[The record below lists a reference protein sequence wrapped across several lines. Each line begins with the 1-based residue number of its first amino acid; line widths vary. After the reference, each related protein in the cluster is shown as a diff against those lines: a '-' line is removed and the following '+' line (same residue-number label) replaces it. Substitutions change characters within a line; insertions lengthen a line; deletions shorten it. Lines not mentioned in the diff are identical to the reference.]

1 MRRREFI
8 AELSLAAVLT
18 LVSGAVVTFS
28 PVARAQQSPVVHR
41 VGYLGSTQIPYLIE
55 ALHSGLRKLGYVE
68 GKNLKVEYRFGGSG
82 PESLDVLAAELVAFG
97 PDAIITLGTPAALAA
112 KRATATIPIVMAPI
126 ADPVRAGVVASLAHP
141 GGNVT
146 GAALFGTELTSKRV
160 ELLKEA
166 VPGITRLA
174 VLSNATNPAN
184 QYMWEDTQPA
194 TRALGIEPQV
204 FMVRKAG
211 ELADAFAAMQQTG
224 ADAVDVLSDAMF
236 NTERRRIAILALE
249 HHLPSIYED
258 REHVKDGGL
267 ISYGPNAA
275 EMARHAAILVDK
287 VLKGAKPADLPIEQ
301 PTKFEFVINLK
312 TAKFL
317 NLTIS
322 PSLLARADEVIE

>member
-8 AELSLAAVLT
+8 HSAAVLT
-18 LVSGAVVTFS
+18 LVSLTYSRVVL
-28 PVARAQQSPVVHR
+28 AQMSSIYR
-41 VGYLGSTQIPYLIE
+41 VGYLGTTRIPYLIE
-55 ALHSGLRKLGYVE
+55 ALHSGLRRLGYVE
-68 GKNLKVEYRFGGSG
+68 GRNLRVEYRFGGSG
-82 PESLDVLAAELVAFG
+82 PASLDVLAAELVAFG

-146 GAALFGTELTSKRV
+146 GGALYGSELTSKRV

-166 VPGITRLA
+166 MPGIARLA
-174 VLSNATNPAN
+174 VLGNATNPAN
-184 QYMWEDTQPA
+184 QYMWEDTQQA
-194 TRALGIEPQV
+194 TRALGIETQV
-204 FMVRKAG
+204 FTVREAG
-211 ELADAFAAMQQTG
+211 ELADAFTAMQRTG
-224 ADAVDVLSDAMF
+224 AQAVDVLSDAMF
-236 NTERRRIAILALE
+236 NTERRQIAILALE

-275 EMARHAAILVDK
+275 EVARHAAILVDK

-301 PTKFEFVINLK
+301 PTKFEFVINLG
-312 TAKFL
+312 TAKSL
-317 NLTIS
+317 GITIS
-322 PSLLARADEVIE
+322 PTLLARADEVIE